1 MTLTPHEL
9 AVAQLGATQGLPM
22 ERIKSLRFIK
32 NNIIGNKT
40 KKDLYIRLGI
50 VPRLLSI
57 ANSRDDKDPQ
67 LKIQAVIVL
76 GSFAFGNES
85 NILALTSAGAIEPLL
100 QCLAPTNDP
109 LLIEAAAR
117 TLNAIYA
124 SPSVSRHEL
133 FEGTHLQSLVKLLD
147 ISRVAAY
154 PGQENT
160 IIHTADLAA
169 SILTR
174 SCELAEHQVQIFTSG
189 AIPFLMQLL
198 VSGIVRSQEAALDAL
213 AALAKDNPELA
224 RHVAQFKRKY
234 FDIIMN
240 TSTNTNITNL
250 SMTMRTRTLLTYLNR
265 AGAIPDYQ
273 NDVSQTV
280 LPVLVRMLNLTG
292 VVQETA
298 PKILAYLIWES
309 EPMQNNVCEMET
321 HATLATIISE
331 QDDEDDVYRKP
342 GQKDKL
348 KENSLL
354 ALAAI
359 SQMKEDCRRKV
370 IETKVLP
377 HIVAAMTHPSV
388 GVRIAACQC
397 TRGLS
402 RSVKNL
408 RTCLVDAGIEE
419 PLMKLLSDT
428 DPGVLSCA
436 TATLCNIV
444 LDFSPMKELV
454 IERGIVSKLVHM
466 INYGDKIV
474 RQNAVWALKNLV
486 CEAKSE
492 IKEMVMRQ
500 YGYPNLAQLLND
512 NSIEIQEQALNLVRN
527 LACKQEYDIEQ
538 VFKGLGE
545 NRLMNIIEEKLT
557 WDDKRLLE
565 QALYIL
571 VNIATGSEYH
581 KQSIVKRPSILQS
594 VLKLMSHTHSE
605 VRIAT
610 VWVVINLTWPD
621 DKPRS
626 CVSER
631 VSILRQMGFEKQLR
645 VMSNDHTLDVR
656 DRVKTAL
663 SHLEHD
669 HYRTS
674 LESSNGHSG
683 LLPRHEIAGTGA
695 GSSSHSGGNSNHG
708 SGESTPLPGQGRP
721 TGAGGG
727 GGGSGGNV
735 MMSDVE
741 RR

>member
-9 AVAQLGATQGLPM
+9 AVAQLGAAHGLPM

-50 VPRLLSI
+50 VPRLLDI
-57 ANSRDDKDPQ
+57 ASSRDDKDPQ

-85 NILALTSAGAIEPLL
+85 NILALTNAGVVEPLL
-100 QCLAPTNDP
+100 HCLAPTNDP

-124 SPSVSRHEL
+124 SPNVSRHEL
-133 FEGTHLQSLVKLLD
+133 FEGTHLHSLVKLLD
-147 ISRVAAY
+147 ISRTTAY
-154 PGQENT
+154 PGQDST
-160 IIHTADLAA
+160 IVHTADLAA
-169 SILTR
+169 SVLTR
-174 SCELAEHQVQIFTSG
+174 SCELAEHQVQIAASG
-189 AIPFLMQLL
+189 AIPFLMRLL

-224 RHVAQFKRKY
+224 KHVAQFKLDKNERPASYMLRLVDDK
-234 FDIIMN
+234 
-240 TSTNTNITNL
+240 SP
-250 SMTMRTRTLLTYLNR
+250 TMRLAAATCLTYLNR

-273 NDVSQTV
+273 SEVSLTV
-280 LPVLVRMLNLTG
+280 LTELVRMLNLTG
-292 VVQETA
+292 PVQETA

-309 EPMQNNVCEMET
+309 EPMQSSVCEINT
-321 HATLATIISE
+321 HTKLAAIISE

-359 SQMKEDCRRKV
+359 SQMKEDCRSKV
-370 IETKVLP
+370 IDTKVLP

-397 TRGLS
+397 TRSLS

-419 PLMKLLSDT
+419 PLLQLLSDS

-444 LDFSPMKELV
+444 LDFSPMKKMV
-454 IERGIVSKLVHM
+454 MERGIVGKLVHM

-486 CEAKSE
+486 CEAESE
-492 IKEMVMRQ
+492 IKEIVMRQ
-500 YGYPNLAQLLND
+500 YGYHNLAQLLND

-527 LACKQEYDIEQ
+527 LACKREHDIEQ

-545 NRLMNIIEEKLT
+545 HRLMNILEEKLA

-565 QALYIL
+565 Q
-571 VNIATGSEYH
+571 
-581 KQSIVKRPSILQS
+581 S
-594 VLKLMSHTHSE
+594 VLSLMSHTHSE

-621 DKPRS
+621 DKPRTF
-626 CVSER
+626 VGER
-631 VSILRQMGFEKQLR
+631 VNILRQMGFEKQLR
-645 VMSNDHTLDVR
+645 SMSNDHTLDVR

-669 HYRTS
+669 HYRAS
-674 LESSNGHSG
+674 LENSNGHGG
-683 LLPRHEIAGTGA
+683 LPPRHEIAGA
-695 GSSSHSGGNSNHG
+695 GGSGG
-708 SGESTPLPGQGRP
+708 EVTPLPGYGRP
-721 TGAGGG
+721 SGTGGGGG
-727 GGGSGGNV
+727 GGGSNV
-735 MMSDVE
+735 LMSDAD